1 MTKNQASLTIII
13 TGMHRSGTS
22 CLAGSLQQK
31 GLYLGEVYEW
41 SKYNLKGNREKK
53 AVMDLNE
60 SILIASGGSWD
71 SLPENI
77 EWTDEEIEKRDEIIT
92 SFTSEPKKVWG
103 FKDPRALLTLPF
115 WQEGLDHIQLVAS
128 LRHPLLVAQSLHKR
142 AVALGYGD
150 KMTVGCGL
158 DLWAV
163 YNQQLLAYVKDE
175 PFPIISFDQTLPEYL
190 LCIDTICKK
199 LGLVGVSQSD
209 EDNFIEPSLI
219 NQTIDSSSTNQVPR
233 DIMKLYDELK
243 GFCL

>member
-1 MTKNQASLTIII
+1 MTKDQAPSPIII

-22 CLAGSLQQK
+22 CLTGSLQQR
-31 GLYLGEVYEW
+31 GLHLGEVYEW
-41 SKYNLKGNREKK
+41 SKYNLKGNRENKSIM
-53 AVMDLNE
+53 ALNDSVL
-60 SILIASGGSWD
+60 SISGGSWD
-71 SLPENI
+71 HQPDALK
-77 EWTDEEIEKRDEIIT
+77 WTEEETKKRDELIVAFST
-92 SFTSEPKKVWG
+92 ESSTWG

-115 WQEGLDHIQLVAS
+115 WREGLDHIQLVAS

-150 KMTVGCGL
+150 KMTVSCGL

-163 YNQQLLAYVKDE
+163 YNQQLLAYVKEE

-199 LGLVGVSQSD
+199 LGLVDVSQSD

-219 NQTIDSSSTNQVPR
+219 NQKIDSSSINQVPR
-233 DIMKLYDELK
+233 DIMKLYGELK
-243 GFCL
+243 EFCL

>member
-1 MTKNQASLTIII
+1 MIII
-13 TGMHRSGTS
+13 TGMHRAGTS
-22 CLAGSLQQK
+22 CLAGSLQRN
-31 GLYLGEVYEW
+31 GLYLGEVFEHN
-41 SKYNLKGNREKK
+41 KYNQKGNRENKSIM
-53 AVMDLNE
+53 VLND
-60 SILIASGGSWD
+60 SLLRANGGSWD
-71 SLPENI
+71 NPPKKMS
-77 EWTDEEIEKRDEIIT
+77 WTDEHIQKRDELILAFSAKSST
-92 SFTSEPKKVWG
+92 WG